1 MIFSK
6 IYIIMEVHKKVGHI
20 MAKKKKRKNSDEKK
34 LGYSVELT
42 GLIIVLIGIIGFGF
56 GLVGA
61 LFKKFAI
68 FLVGEFWYL
77 LLILLIIVGFLML
90 FRRHLPDFKSAKF
103 TGVFILLG
111 VILVLAHS
119 NFIKNNPNFISV
131 INATKDNYMGRVA
144 SISGTGPIL
153 SSGDTSISVGGGLIG
168 ALLSGGLVQFF
179 GYPGTMIVIIIC
191 AIFGIILF
199 FDINPAEIYSKIKE
213 LITSTFFESDDE
225 DEKEEEPS
233 NEEVPITKS
242 TPVPEADNKVVITS
256 VEELKNHPTSEAPR
270 EIPVTTG
277 ETTQVSEP
285 VEEDKL
291 VFVNDNYRLPDIN
304 KILDP
309 IKKDNKTNSTEFIR
323 SNKNILE
330 RVLKE
335 FGIDGKVVE
344 IHMGP
349 AVTQYEVHIPAGTK
363 LSRIV
368 SLDKE
373 IALGMAAKS
382 VKIEAPIPGKST
394 VGIEIPNPVISSVQI
409 KEVMANIPPNQLK
422 AKILVSLGKDI
433 MGRVQTA
440 DISKMPHLLVAGST
454 GSGKSVCINSF
465 IASILMRY
473 RPDEVKLMMVD
484 PKKVELSNYNG
495 VPHLLCPVVTDPKK
509 ASLALQRIVE
519 EMEHRYDLFEDNKVK
534 NISGYNEMIDK
545 YNEDNPDCKKKKMT
559 YIVVII
565 DELADLMMV
574 ASKEV
579 EDSIMRIT
587 QMARA
592 AGIHLIVATQRPSTD
607 VITGVVKANIP
618 SRISFAVSSQID
630 SRTILDCSGA
640 EKLLG
645 KGDMLYLPMGEN
657 APIRIQGCFI
667 SDDEIRRLIEYV
679 CSQQQANYD
688 THITAPKE
696 EDHNPVS
703 GEKEDYEDPLYNE
716 IVEFAIS
723 TGKISASLLQRRFR
737 LGYNRAARCIDL
749 LEERGIIGPA
759 NGSKPREVLVKLE
772 QKTPQD

>member
-1 MIFSK
+1 
-6 IYIIMEVHKKVGHI
+6 

-42 GLIIVLIGIIGFGF
+42 GLIVVLIGIIGFGF

-61 LFKKFAI
+61 MIKKFAI

-77 LLILLIIVGFLML
+77 LLILLIVVGFLML

-119 NFIKNNPNFISV
+119 TFIKNNLTFVNV
-131 INATKDNYMGRVA
+131 LNATKDNYMGRVA
-144 SISGTGPIL
+144 SINGTGPIL
-153 SSGDTSISVGGGLIG
+153 ASGDSSITVGGGIIG
-168 ALLSGGLVQFF
+168 ALLSGCLVQLF
-179 GYPGTMIVIIIC
+179 GYVGTMIVVSIC
-191 AIFGIILF
+191 AIFGIVLF
-199 FDINPAEIYSKIKE
+199 FDINLADLFTTIKDA
-213 LITSTFFESDDE
+213 ITNTFFESDEDE
-225 DEKEEEPS
+225 DEEEKTIKDDS
-233 NEEVPITKS
+233 LEEVPITKS
-242 TPVPEADNKVVITS
+242 TPAPEPDNKVVITS
-256 VEELKNHPTSEAPR
+256 VEELKHNPATPQPR
-270 EIPVTTG
+270 EIPVTTS
-277 ETTQVSEP
+277 ETVNQVEAS
-285 VEEDKL
+285 VEDKL

-409 KEVMANIPPNQLK
+409 KEVMANIPANQLK

-519 EMEHRYDLFEDNKVK
+519 EMEHRYDLFEENGVK

-545 YNEDNPDCKKKKMT
+545 FNEDNPDCKKKKMT

-688 THITAPKE
+688 AHITAPKE

-716 IVEFAIS
+716 IVEFAIN